1 MAGKFSQIEAQ
12 VQTQAQ
18 TLTPQQLL
26 VSQLTEMPVEALYE
40 RVDQELKENIALERD
55 TDHGDEG
62 EEPSSTEQQDYAE
75 TSEAT
80 DYSDYADLSGLSD
93 DVAPSHGADKDIPE
107 TVVGETLSFYDQLEE
122 QIGFFHLDDHEQ
134 ELIRYL
140 IGSLDDDGLLHTS
153 LQQIQDELE
162 VYHNINTSMEELEQV
177 LSILQQFDPPGI
189 GARTLQE
196 CLMQPDAE
204 TLGPHPTRPPADG
217 RRGKPPAA

>member
-62 EEPSSTEQQDYAE
+62 EEASSTEQQDYAE

-153 LQQIQDELE
+153 LRSW
-162 VYHNINTSMEELEQV
+162 NRCFPSCSNS
-177 LSILQQFDPPGI
+177 
-189 GARTLQE
+189 TLQASAPAHYRNA
-196 CLMQPDAE
+196 CYCRCAAHR
-204 TLGPHPTRPPADG
+204 TTTHPSSRNWSACSQTTSTA
-217 RRGKPPAA
+217 